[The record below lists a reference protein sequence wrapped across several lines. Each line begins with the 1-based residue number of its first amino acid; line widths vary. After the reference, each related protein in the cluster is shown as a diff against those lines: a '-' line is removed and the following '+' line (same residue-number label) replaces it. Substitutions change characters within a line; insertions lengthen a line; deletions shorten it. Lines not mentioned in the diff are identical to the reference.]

1 MLPRMRGLRTETL
14 KKVGRPL
21 AKDGSNTSPGLF
33 FVKPDSFCSLATSVL
48 SSKRA

>member
-1 MLPRMRGLRTETL
+1 MLPRVRGLRTETS

-21 AKDGSNTSPGLF
+21 AKDGWNTSPGLF
-33 FVKPDSFCSLATSVL
+33 FVKPDSLCSLTTSGL